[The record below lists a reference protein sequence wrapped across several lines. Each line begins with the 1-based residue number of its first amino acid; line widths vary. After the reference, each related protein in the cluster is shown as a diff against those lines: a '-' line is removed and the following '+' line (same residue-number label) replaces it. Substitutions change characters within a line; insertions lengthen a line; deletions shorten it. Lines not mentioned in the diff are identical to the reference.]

1 MSVIVGLVCNR
12 RVVCALWQE
21 KVGRMSE
28 CLGAILEQ
36 ASSGDQNA
44 WRTIVERYGHR
55 VFALLRSK
63 CGDPD
68 LAEEIA
74 QSVFCTIAAK
84 IGSANPENEGS
95 TSGYIEQGKFESWLF
110 RIAINRLRDE
120 MRRRKRQAVGY
131 GESGTAQSQDLVN
144 LTSSSSQNAQSQTTL
159 ETREAIDTMRQAMQQ
174 LPDSDRQI
182 LELRHLGGLSY
193 KQIADTLEQPLGTV
207 LARQH
212 RALKKLKSL
221 MIELTESC

>member
-1 MSVIVGLVCNR
+1 VCNR
-12 RVVCALWQE
+12 CVEDALGQV

-28 CLGAILEQ
+28 CLSAILEQ
-36 ASSGDQNA
+36 ASAGDQDA

-84 IGSANPENEGS
+84 ISPANNAENEGS
-95 TSGYIEQGKFESWLF
+95 TSEYIEQGKFESWLF

-144 LTSSSSQNAQSQTTL
+144 LTNRSSQNEHTQKTL
-159 ETREAIDTMRQAMQQ
+159 ETRETIDTMRQAMQQ

-212 RALKKLKSL
+212 RALKKLKTL
-221 MIELTESC
+221 MIELAKPC